1 MPFDVNSL
9 EHHWM
14 PFSGNRDFKT
24 NPRLVVK
31 SEGMYCWDYKGG
43 QLIDGSSGLFCHQ
56 LAMVGVKLQKLCISR

>member
-43 QLIDGSSGLFCHQ
+43 QLIDGFRPVLYTGRPW
-56 LAMVGVKLQKLCISR
+56 APRNR